1 MAELDYTEL
10 GMELPRNYFY
20 LGQEHTFSAEA
31 GIIYPI
37 YQLLLMP
44 GDLIEV
50 SNECVIRQ
58 QPTISPSYSR
68 FKAKFYDV
76 VVAIRN
82 LDKDIYRFMSGFKE
96 YTSEVAWS
104 EPLPRWN
111 QNITND
117 QENFPEE
124 FRPGE
129 LWDFLENPCSIVLD
143 DDSCQLD
150 YFRQAYGY
158 IWEKLF
164 RNEMRQESILI
175 EGEPGSWKGT
185 KLLRVN
191 WDKDVLT
198 TSLPK
203 QQIGEPYAIPLAG
216 IGSAIW
222 NPEDFKITDIKN
234 NNQAIMALNNIG
246 LEGGIQTASNVTK
259 SDGVTQTLNILN
271 KNKIDFSTA
280 GSILLS
286 NIREMIAYQVIDET
300 NAMAGIRDDEFLEA
314 HWGVKPS
321 NEALGHPEIFGKNE
335 LAIVT
340 SDVMQTSQ
348 STQDSALGEY
358 AGKGLGVGRSGG
370 KDRFYAKEFSIYMK
384 LMYIKCDTM
393 YGGQQCKR
401 EYTQKTKFD
410 FPFPQLNHISMQPIY
425 EREINAQSE
434 RIVYSND
441 KGKTLKVGA
450 PRMNAPNINAK
461 PKGFQPNFSWYK
473 KKENRISGLLKLEQ
487 YYTENKEDATIGY
500 NYNLYHWTEARFF
513 KVNDEVSINND
524 FLQFVIDNR
533 NYQIVDDTIERSQF
547 IVWHKNDVD
556 SWRTMS
562 KKSIPSSLGL
572 IGGV

>member
-1 MAELDYTEL
+1 MADLDYTEL

-31 GIIYPI
+31 GVIYPI

-96 YTSEVAWS
+96 YTSEVAWQ
-104 EPLPRWN
+104 EPLPRWK
-111 QNITND
+111 QGID
-117 QENFPEE
+117 KADVQFPEE

-129 LWDFLENPCSIVLD
+129 LWDFLENPCSVVLD

-164 RNEMRQESILI
+164 RNEMRQDSILV
-175 EGEPGSWKGT
+175 EGEPGSWKGN

-203 QQIGEPYAIPLAG
+203 QQIGEPYAIPLTG

-222 NPEDFKITDIKN
+222 NVADLTSSAGTPDKLVNVKGFHAAKGVAVSSGMD
-234 NNQAIMALNNIG
+234 
-246 LEGGIQTASNVTK
+246 GGEQVLADV
-259 SDGVTQTLNILN
+259 LN
-271 KNKIDFSTA
+271 KNTIDFSTA

-321 NEALGHPEIFGKNE
+321 NEALGYPEIFGKNE

-348 STQDSALGEY
+348 STNDSALGEY
-358 AGKGLGVGRSGG
+358 AGKGLGVGRSGT

-425 EREINAQSE
+425 EREINAQSKYL
-434 RIVYSND
+434 IYSEDN
-441 KGKTLKVGA
+441 GLTLKVGA
-450 PRMNAPNINAK
+450 ARGKAEEINAK

-487 YYTENKEDATIGY
+487 YYKANKENAEIGY
-500 NYNLYHWTEARFF
+500 NYNLYHWSEARFF
-513 KVNDEVSINND
+513 KVNDEISINNE
-524 FLQFVIDNR
+524 FLQFKLDNR
-533 NYQIVDDTIERSQF
+533 NYQIVDDTIERAQF

-572 IGGV
+572 VGGV